1 MSDRQFTLFELTIHE
16 PTVQLGPRSLGGLG
30 DLRSRLGGADDESDG
45 DGSGDASEAT
55 DATAADAAD
64 SEVTESADDGDGSGD
79 SGGSLLGKLVR
90 LGLLAGVAV
99 AAKKLMDDDEEGYGM
114 DNVTDLGVVA
124 DRDSESGSDDD
135 DAVPIE
141 VTGGESDDQGRSR
154 TAAVLGLVVL
164 VAAAVAAK
172 RLLGGGDELAELE
185 ELDEVAAEP

>member
-30 DLRSRLGGADDESDG
+30 DLRSRLGGAEEESDA

-64 SEVTESADDGDGSGD
+64 SEVTESAADGDGSGD
-79 SGGSLLGKLVR
+79 SGRSLLGKLVR

-99 AAKKLMDDDEEGYGM
+99 AAKKLMDDDEEGYDM

-124 DRDSESGSDDD
+124 DRASESDSDD